1 MLQAIKY
8 RNGHLEILDQLQLPH
23 VCSYLPVKDTDAG
36 WEVIR
41 SMKVRGAPAIA
52 IVGALSLASELHEDK
67 APWTSK
73 QELSSHVAERLAHLE
88 TSRPTA
94 VNLANMANELRALAA
109 WLEKDNS
116 VSLQDMKHRLADEAE
131 KMLAD
136 DLSANKAMGRHGAEH
151 LLAHCKPPR
160 GATGLGVLTHCN
172 TGSLATAGHGTAL
185 GVIRSLHEMGR
196 LGRAYCTE
204 TRPYNQGSR
213 LTAFE
218 LVHDGI
224 PATLVC
230 DSMVAALMA
239 RGEVS
244 AVVVGADRIV
254 ANGDT
259 ANKVGHAGMAS
270 KRATCVRAL
279 TGEEIQELLM
289 NSDSD
294 ECENDDAAQLS
305 ALSSDDSEE
314 EPVPLKK
321 NTRQGRDKIFACS
334 GTRRSFCVPPAIDPP
349 AIEEAVKKWVQEQQD
364 KSLSV
369 SYEDIEGKA
378 RAVTN
383 EIDIDR
389 SDFKISKKWV
399 ANFMKR
405 PDLSLRKRTT
415 ICQRLPDAC
424 KEKLSSFH
432 RYVADWRTKNEFMLG
447 QIGNAD
453 QTLVWLDMPSS
464 RIVMEEGARQVHLLT
479 TGNEDNRFTTMLCC
493 TADGHKLPPFLIF
506 KCK

>member
-109 WLEKDNS
+109 RLEKDNS

-131 KMLAD
+131 KMLAE

-185 GVIRSLHEMGR
+185 GVMRSLHEMGR
-196 LGRAYCTE
+196 LDRAYCTE

-259 ANKVGHAGMAS
+259 ANKVGTYQVAICAKHHGIPFYVAAPTTTVDARTAS
-270 KRATCVRAL
+270 GREITIEERPAHEMTSIQGIHLAPKGITCWNPAFDVTPAEL
-279 TGEEIQELLM
+279 ITGGIITEKGVFPANRIL
-289 NSDSD
+289 DS
-294 ECENDDAAQLS
+294 LS
-305 ALSSDDSEE
+305 A
-314 EPVPLKK
+314 
-321 NTRQGRDKIFACS
+321 
-334 GTRRSFCVPPAIDPP
+334 
-349 AIEEAVKKWVQEQQD
+349 
-364 KSLSV
+364 
-369 SYEDIEGKA
+369 
-378 RAVTN
+378 
-383 EIDIDR
+383 
-389 SDFKISKKWV
+389 
-399 ANFMKR
+399 
-405 PDLSLRKRTT
+405 
-415 ICQRLPDAC
+415 
-424 KEKLSSFH
+424 
-432 RYVADWRTKNEFMLG
+432 
-447 QIGNAD
+447 
-453 QTLVWLDMPSS
+453 
-464 RIVMEEGARQVHLLT
+464 
-479 TGNEDNRFTTMLCC
+479 
-493 TADGHKLPPFLIF
+493 
-506 KCK
+506 

>member
-244 AVVVGADRIV
+244 ALC
-254 ANGDT
+254 
-259 ANKVGHAGMAS
+259 AGMAS

-321 NTRQGRDKIFACS
+321 NTRQGQGQF
-334 GTRRSFCVPPAIDPP
+334 P

-378 RAVTN
+378 RAVAN

-424 KEKLSSFH
+424 REKLSSFH

-453 QTLVWLDMPSS
+453 QTPVCLDMPSS